1 MSFDSVFEHDP
12 AHEIKRIIPPE
23 EVVIAAHDVGK
34 AYAMYGKPSD
44 RLKEMFMPPLRRV
57 LGMREV
63 AYHRE
68 FWALRGLSFEGG
80 KGETVGIIGRNGS
93 GKSTLLQLICG
104 TLQPTEGTV
113 RTKGRVAALL
123 ELGAG
128 FNPEFTGRENL
139 LLNGQVLGL
148 TRSEIDQ
155 RFDDI
160 VAFADIGEFLDQPV
174 KTYSSGM
181 YVRLGFSVAIH
192 TSPELLI
199 IDEALA
205 VGDAK
210 FNAKCMARI
219 KKLRE
224 SGLSILFVSHDVGAV
239 RSLCDRSIW
248 LDKGRPR
255 MSGSVFAVTAQY
267 MQNLFEE
274 DSARL
279 EHEREE
285 AVATA
290 TQEIA
295 DDRAQEQ
302 LRARKPV
309 NHWGSHVGSLL
320 AVETEAADGQRRNM
334 FFTGEKLCIRIK
346 AKIPASANRDC
357 LSMAFSLK
365 DMAGSDLVVGTTWDS
380 PRLRLDV
387 QGDTVEVAFT
397 LDCNLREGDYVLVAA
412 LEDRSSDSIQ
422 YFEYIEGAQYLKI
435 FMKEFRYGT
444 FIVPIEKKVL

>member
-1 MSFDSVFEHDP
+1 MSFDSAFEHDP

-63 AYHRE
+63 PYHRE
-68 FWALRGLSFEGG
+68 FWALRGLSFEVGR
-80 KGETVGIIGRNGS
+80 GETVGIIGRNGS

-113 RTKGRVAALL
+113 LTKGRVAALL

-155 RFDDI
+155 RFEDI

-279 EHEREE
+279 EQEREE

-290 TQEIA
+290 NQEIA
-295 DDRAQEQ
+295 DDKAQEQ

-309 NHWGSHVGSLL
+309 NH
-320 AVETEAADGQRRNM
+320 
-334 FFTGEKLCIRIK
+334 
-346 AKIPASANRDC
+346 
-357 LSMAFSLK
+357 
-365 DMAGSDLVVGTTWDS
+365 
-380 PRLRLDV
+380 
-387 QGDTVEVAFT
+387 
-397 LDCNLREGDYVLVAA
+397 
-412 LEDRSSDSIQ
+412 
-422 YFEYIEGAQYLKI
+422 
-435 FMKEFRYGT
+435 
-444 FIVPIEKKVL
+444 